1 MVQRAD
7 RWPCRRP
14 ARSFTR
20 SRSELLPRSRQAAAL
35 AFRRRCCLSSEARAG
50 TSSSAFARRSRCQL
64 SPPADSHCSSV
75 TAVRSGQRTLLQC
88 RAVAAAGLATIG
100 APASWGRLEALGWH
114 GLADWS
120 GHLQPPHRRVH
131 AVLRHTAHR
140 NRSVRSGQ
148 GGWEPFAEHEHEVG
162 GVDGFGDVCGGARVD
177 AALGLVGSHFR
188 GDGEDREVRA

>member
-1 MVQRAD
+1 MLGDRRNQGSRRRCAESRVCLGTPPPNLLRGMVQRAD

-75 TAVRSGQRTLLQC
+75 TAVRSGASNTSAAPRSSSSWTSDDRGSCLVGPARGVGMARFGRLVW
-88 RAVAAAGLATIG
+88 APPAAASTRACGS
-100 APASWGRLEALGWH
+100 PAHGSPKSFSEEWAGRLGAI
-114 GLADWS
+114 
-120 GHLQPPHRRVH
+120 RRV
-131 AVLRHTAHR
+131 
-140 NRSVRSGQ
+140 
-148 GGWEPFAEHEHEVG
+148 
-162 GVDGFGDVCGGARVD
+162 
-177 AALGLVGSHFR
+177 
-188 GDGEDREVRA
+188 RA